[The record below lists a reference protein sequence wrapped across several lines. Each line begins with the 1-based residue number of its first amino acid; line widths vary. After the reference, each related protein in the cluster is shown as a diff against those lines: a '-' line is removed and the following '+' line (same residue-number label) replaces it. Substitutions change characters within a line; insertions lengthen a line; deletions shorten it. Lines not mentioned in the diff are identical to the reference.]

1 MDVTKDNF
9 VDMLPLIKD
18 SIAQA
23 EFIAFD
29 TEFSGNSLLFLSYC
43 VFRLK
48 CGLR

>member
-29 TEFSGNSLLFLSYC
+29 TEFSGNSYLIIEHS
-43 VFRLK
+43 
-48 CGLR
+48 GLNVGYDD